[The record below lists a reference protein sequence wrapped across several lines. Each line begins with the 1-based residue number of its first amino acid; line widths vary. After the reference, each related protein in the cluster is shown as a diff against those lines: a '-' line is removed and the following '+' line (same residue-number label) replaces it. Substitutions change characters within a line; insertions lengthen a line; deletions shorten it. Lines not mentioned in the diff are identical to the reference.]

1 MSALPPLL
9 SSGAKI
15 DLSRSRALLLD
26 DNAVHLEMLSGMLNG
41 FDLRKQTK
49 CATVDE
55 AKQVAMGLEFD
66 LVLVDSALAEG
77 QGFEFIRWLRREALE
92 VNRTASILVV
102 TSGTRA
108 DDVGMARD
116 CGANF
121 VVAKPVTPQVLLQR
135 IVWLGRDRRQFVET
149 EQYAGPDRR
158 FKIFGP
164 PPGERGR
171 RHDDLNADL
180 GAASE
185 PNMSQDAIDM
195 LMKPA
200 RVSL

>member
-1 MSALPPLL
+1 M

-26 DNAVHLEMLSGMLNG
+26 DNATHLELMSSILSS

-49 CATVDE
+49 CGSVAE
-55 AKQVAMGLEFD
+55 ARDAAMGAEFD
-66 LVLVDSALAEG
+66 LVLVEAALSEG
-77 QGFEFIRWLRREALE
+77 QGFDFIRWLRREAPE
-92 VNRTASILVV
+92 TNRSTSILVV
-102 TSGTRA
+102 TSGTRLEE
-108 DDVGMARD
+108 VGMARD

-135 IVWLGRDRRQFVET
+135 IVWLGRDRRQFVEA
-149 EQYAGPDRR
+149 ENYSGPDRR

-171 RHDDLNADL
+171 RHDDINADL

-195 LMKPA
+195 LMKPT